1 MGREFNSSRKINF
14 VTGDSYT
21 IRRVSR
27 NMFAHGRDVVV
38 ADNVSLLGAPRIGK
52 VTGLNDGDVVRIH
65 ADGRIIRLWDSTS
78 IHNCLFVT
86 GLCNFKCEMC
96 PQPPCE
102 DDPDLHREN
111 LEILHLLRANSVS
124 MIGITG
130 GEPTLFPDRLIE
142 YFNIINE
149 RFPTARTE
157 VLTNGSVLANFDVAK
172 RLALAAPY
180 DICYCVSIHGDTP
193 SLAESIMHV
202 PGGWDK
208 ALQGMM
214 NLAKLQQP
222 IEVRIVITQKNFR
235 YLSDIAYFISRNLPF
250 VSHVAFMG
258 QEITGCAR
266 ENYNQIWVE
275 PLEYKTELERAVQFL
290 AALDFNV
297 SIYNVPLCLLTS
309 SCYCYAARSIS
320 DWKQSYLDVCEGCAM
335 EKFCCGF
342 FTTSGNTLPKGIAPL
357 RETSRG
363 EDFSV
368 KAE

>member
-1 MGREFNSSRKINF
+1 
-14 VTGDSYT
+14 
-21 IRRVSR
+21 
-27 NMFAHGRDVVV
+27 
-38 ADNVSLLGAPRIGK
+38 
-52 VTGLNDGDVVRIH
+52 
-65 ADGRIIRLWDSTS
+65 
-78 IHNCLFVT
+78 
-86 GLCNFKCEMC
+86 
-96 PQPPCE
+96 
-102 DDPDLHREN
+102 
-111 LEILHLLRANSVS
+111 
-124 MIGITG
+124 
-130 GEPTLFPDRLIE
+130 
-142 YFNIINE
+142 
-149 RFPTARTE
+149 
-157 VLTNGSVLANFDVAK
+157 
-172 RLALAAPY
+172 
-180 DICYCVSIHGDTP
+180 
-193 SLAESIMHV
+193 
-202 PGGWDK
+202 
-208 ALQGMM
+208 
-214 NLAKLQQP
+214 
-222 IEVRIVITQKNFR
+222 
-235 YLSDIAYFISRNLPF
+235 
-250 VSHVAFMG
+250 MG